1 MQNYL
6 DFIPEKFRINQ
17 EIPLDVFCK
26 NATMSTSKKQKF
38 LMYCSS
44 VNVIGKV
51 TDGKN
56 EIIIL
61 NLSIKSKRIDKY
73 DLMKFLKSVFE
84 GIPYPIWILLDY
96 KKQSYKFVAE
106 NYHQKQNG
114 YGNIVDN
121 LRWSFWVDADSVDFN
136 DERLFNDIESLLA
149 NPGDIK
155 KTYETFKEI
164 LQQHYESRNEAR
176 KREDELCDIYGIY
189 DDAILEIEKEYDYI
203 EETFENML

>member
-26 NATMSTSKKQKF
+26 NATMSASKKEKF

-106 NYHQKQNG
+106 NYHLKQRG

-121 LRWSFWVDADSVDFN
+121 LRWSFWIEENSIGYYDKV
-136 DERLFNDIESLLA
+136 LLNDINDLLLKTKEI
-149 NPGDIK
+149 N
-155 KTYETFKEI
+155 KTYEDFKQL
-164 LQQHYESRNEAR
+164 LQQHYENR
-176 KREDELCDIYGIY
+176 REDLVNENIDIEEEIR
-189 DDAILEIEKEYDYI
+189 IMEIEEEYDYI
-203 EETFENML
+203 EKTFRNM